1 MTRRAKVWLV
11 VAVLFLVG
19 NLAGAAVAVAA
30 GEMPHAGV
38 HVGLALLG
46 AYLAWR
52 VSRGRAAPRTDA
64 ASATAPS
71 EFAAR
76 LRGLEQSVDA
86 VAVEVERIGEGQRFV
101 TRLFAERSAQGAGDG
116 GARPVESQR

>member
-19 NLAGAAVAVAA
+19 NLAGAAVAAAA
-30 GEMPHAGV
+30 GEMRHAGV
-38 HVGLALLG
+38 HVGLACLG
-46 AYLAWR
+46 AYLAAWI
-52 VSRGRAAPRTDA
+52 VRGRAGSRTDA
-64 ASATAPS
+64 AGATAPS
-71 EFAAR
+71 EFADR

-101 TRLFAERSAQGAGDG
+101 ARLFAERAARAAGDG
-116 GARPVESQR
+116 AARPAETQR

>member
-11 VAVLFLVG
+11 VALLFLVG
-19 NLAGAAVAVAA
+19 NLAGAVVAAAA
-30 GEMPHAGV
+30 GEMHHAGV

-52 VSRGRAAPRTDA
+52 VTRGRVAPPTDA
-64 ASATAPS
+64 ASATARS
-71 EFAAR
+71 EFADR

-101 TRLFAERSAQGAGDG
+101 TRLFAERAAQGAGDG
-116 GARPVESQR
+116 AARPVETQR

>member
-19 NLAGAAVAVAA
+19 NLAGAVVAAAA
-30 GEMPHAGV
+30 GELHHAGV
-38 HVGLALLG
+38 HVALALLG

-52 VSRGRAAPRTDA
+52 VSRGRVAHRADA

-101 TRLFAERSAQGAGDG
+101 TRLFAERAAQGAGDG
-116 GARPVESQR
+116 AARAVETRS